1 MSPEVKDGK
10 SILNDKV
17 KHREDYRPFAASIL
31 YEDVQDFFDWQGES
45 NFMKYTVK
53 FKDKIFAPISHI
65 DNTSRIQTVSND
77 VEIFYDLINEFKKLT
92 GLPMLLNTSLNDN
105 GKPIAGKP
113 SDALSLLKNSQMDSL
128 VVGDEVF

>member
-1 MSPEVKDGK
+1 L
-10 SILNDKV
+10 I
-17 KHREDYRPFAASIL
+17 
-31 YEDVQDFFDWQGES
+31 EDVEKFFDWQGES

-53 FKDKIFAPISHI
+53 FKDRIFEPISHI

-77 VEIFYDLINEFKKLT
+77 IEIFYDLINEFKKLT

-113 SDALSLLKNSQMDSL
+113 SDALSLLKNSHMDSL